1 MIVVGVTPGIKS
13 FSYVVLDD
21 GEDGASC
28 RVIDS
33 DILRGGITEIPDE
46 WDALL
51 KRSNL
56 HALVMSVV
64 LERHSPAALAIY
76 AEPSTEPAEHVEAA
90 SFVVATLAFVSRIP
104 TVVFEDG
111 VATIVFGDLSKSVP
125 IQMGERLARKKPA
138 RPKRS
143 VAQKLSCNTSLVRV
157 DSDVELV
164 FPRKR
169 DMKSRITGGLPGSRS
184 KTLSGAAL
192 AALAAVDIIRQE
204 IS

>member
-1 MIVVGVTPGIKS
+1 
-13 FSYVVLDD
+13 
-21 GEDGASC
+21 
-28 RVIDS
+28 
-33 DILRGGITEIPDE
+33 
-46 WDALL
+46 
-51 KRSNL
+51 
-56 HALVMSVV
+56 
-64 LERHSPAALAIY
+64 
-76 AEPSTEPAEHVEAA
+76 
-90 SFVVATLAFVSRIP
+90 
-104 TVVFEDG
+104 VVFEDG

-138 RPKRS
+138 RSKRS

-169 DMKSRITGGLPGSRS
+169 DMKRRITGGLPGSRS